1 MCKLKK
7 IIHPIYTYKIENE
20 NNRILFDI
28 RQNNNYLNNYTL
40 LYSLSHPDQV
50 KGACIANQ
58 QKNKT
63 FVSRKEATRYIVE
76 IINQF

>member
-7 IIHPIYTYKIENE
+7 IIHPIFSYKIENK

-28 RQNNNYLNNYTL
+28 RQNNNYLNDYTL

-50 KGACIANQ
+50 KGACMENR

-63 FVSRKEATRYIVE
+63 FESRKEATRYI
-76 IINQF
+76 IKLINQF

>member
-63 FVSRKEATRYIVE
+63 FVSRKEARRYIIE

>member
-28 RQNNNYLNNYTL
+28 RQNNNYLNDYTL

-63 FVSRKEATRYIVE
+63 FVSRKEARRYIIEV
-76 IINQF
+76 INQF

>member
-7 IIHPIYTYKIENE
+7 IIHPIYTYKIENN

-58 QKNKT
+58 QKNKI
-63 FVSRKEATRYIVE
+63 FISRKEARRYIIE

>member
-7 IIHPIYTYKIENE
+7 IIHPIYTYKIENK

-28 RQNNNYLNNYTL
+28 RQNNNYLNDYTL

-63 FVSRKEATRYIVE
+63 FVSRKEARRYIIE

>member
-28 RQNNNYLNNYTL
+28 RQNNNYLNDYTL

-50 KGACIANQ
+50 KGVCMENR

>member
-7 IIHPIYTYKIENE
+7 IIHPIFSYKIENK

-28 RQNNNYLNNYTL
+28 WQNNNYLNDYTL

-63 FVSRKEATRYIVE
+63 FVSRKEARRYIIEV
-76 IINQF
+76 INQF

>member
-28 RQNNNYLNNYTL
+28 RQNNNYLNDYTL

-63 FVSRKEATRYIVE
+63 FVSRKEARRYIIE

>member
-7 IIHPIYTYKIENE
+7 IIHPIFSYKIENN

-28 RQNNNYLNNYTL
+28 WQNNNYLNDYTL
-40 LYSLSHPDQV
+40 LYSLSHPEQV
-50 KGACIANQ
+50 KGSSMSKR

-63 FVSRKEATRYIVE
+63 FESRKEATRYIVK